1 MIFNI
6 FVCLKTVCMYVEVS
20 CGQHHCIALLTI
32 TKAKGN
38 LSVVYAWGEE
48 SRGQLGSG

>member
-1 MIFNI
+1 
-6 FVCLKTVCMYVEVS
+6 MYVEVS